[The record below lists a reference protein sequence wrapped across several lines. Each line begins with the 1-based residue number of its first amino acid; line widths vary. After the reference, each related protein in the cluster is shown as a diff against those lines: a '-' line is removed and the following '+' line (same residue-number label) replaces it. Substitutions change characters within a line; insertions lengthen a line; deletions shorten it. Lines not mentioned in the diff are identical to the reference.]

1 MKKKYLQRI
10 DKYEVFGKIGQ
21 GEFTKIRYDIDT
33 ETEERVAIKSVH
45 IKRLENAGLMADFKK
60 EIAIMKICNENPHE
74 QPGHPN
80 VMNIKQILSTSERVF
95 IVVDLMN
102 GGNLK
107 DLLLNSPDQKLE
119 EVLARYYFRQIAA
132 AIEHCHSL
140 GISHGNLKLD
150 NILLNQTGEILKIS
164 NFGNAHLDV
173 SERDNDDK

>member
-1 MKKKYLQRI
+1 M
-10 DKYEVFGKIGQ
+10 FGKIGQ
-21 GEFTKIRYDIDT
+21 GKFTKIRYGIDT
-33 ETEERVAIKSVH
+33 ETGERVAIKSVH
-45 IKRLENAGLMADFKK
+45 IKRLENAGLMDDFKK

-74 QPGHPN
+74 HPGHPN
-80 VMNIKQILSTSERVF
+80 VMSIKQILPTSERVF

-132 AIEHCHSL
+132 GIEHCHSL

-150 NILLNQTGEILKIS
+150 NILLNQTGEVLKIS

-173 SERDNDDK
+173 SERDYDDK